1 MSAPDPI
8 EPFEPAAPAY
18 ATSRDQ
24 LIGAIMY
31 LVAAFLF
38 ALNGSVAKA
47 QIEAGL
53 SAAQVTEVRTFGCAL
68 VLLVYLLITKRSSL
82 RVRRSEW
89 PFLLLFGV
97 LAYAMTPFFYF
108 VSVSLLPVAIAAL
121 LAFLAPVLVALWLR
135 FVKKEQVGRSIW
147 IALALVVIGLL
158 LVSQAWAG
166 WTLNPL
172 GILFGLITA
181 AALAA
186 YLLLGESGTKRRD
199 VMSLAF
205 YGFAIATVTWSILAP
220 WWNFPWATLRS
231 TTSLFDGAMAGV
243 PVWSLVLLMIAVS
256 VGNTR
261 RDLVE
266 AAYTLGS
273 KDRGVVTRV
282 LLPSAAPEIAETLR
296 MVLGW
301 AWTYV
306 IVAELIGAS
315 SGIGH
320 MITDSQALMATDQII
335 FGIIV
340 IGAIGLVTD
349 FVFKSF
355 NRWLF
360 PWARL
365 A

>member
-24 LIGAIMY
+24 LIGAVMY

-220 WWNFPWATLRS
+220 WWNFPWATLSS

-256 VGNTR
+256 VVPFV
-261 RDLVE
+261 LVLMSLQRIGAQRGGILGTTE
-266 AAYTLGS
+266 PIWAALIAFVMLG
-273 KDRGVVTRV
+273 
-282 LLPSAAPEIAETLR
+282 ETLTPVQGIGGLV
-296 MVLGW
+296 VLTG
-301 AWTYV
+301 V
-306 IVAELIGAS
+306 IVAELASQRAHREGAL
-315 SGIGH
+315 
-320 MITDSQALMATDQII
+320 T
-335 FGIIV
+335 
-340 IGAIGLVTD
+340 
-349 FVFKSF
+349 
-355 NRWLF
+355 R
-360 PWARL
+360 
-365 A
+365 

>member
-256 VGNTR
+256 VVPFV
-261 RDLVE
+261 LVLMSLQRIGAQRGGILGTTE
-266 AAYTLGS
+266 PIWAALIAFVMLG
-273 KDRGVVTRV
+273 
-282 LLPSAAPEIAETLR
+282 ETLTPVQGIGGLV
-296 MVLGW
+296 VLTG
-301 AWTYV
+301 V
-306 IVAELIGAS
+306 IVAELASQRAHREGAL
-315 SGIGH
+315 
-320 MITDSQALMATDQII
+320 T
-335 FGIIV
+335 
-340 IGAIGLVTD
+340 
-349 FVFKSF
+349 
-355 NRWLF
+355 R
-360 PWARL
+360 
-365 A
+365 

>member
-24 LIGAIMY
+24 LIGAVMY

-135 FVKKEQVGRSIW
+135 FVKKEKVGRSIW
-147 IALALVVIGLL
+147 VALALVIIGLL

-220 WWNFPWATLRS
+220 WWNFPWATLSS

-243 PVWSLVLLMIAVS
+243 PVWTLVLLMIAVS
-256 VGNTR
+256 VVPFV
-261 RDLVE
+261 LVLMSLQRIGAQRGGILGTTE
-266 AAYTLGS
+266 PIWAALIAFVMLG
-273 KDRGVVTRV
+273 
-282 LLPSAAPEIAETLR
+282 ETLTPVQGFGGLV
-296 MVLGW
+296 VLTG
-301 AWTYV
+301 V
-306 IVAELIGAS
+306 IVAELASQRAHREGAL
-315 SGIGH
+315 
-320 MITDSQALMATDQII
+320 T
-335 FGIIV
+335 
-340 IGAIGLVTD
+340 
-349 FVFKSF
+349 
-355 NRWLF
+355 R
-360 PWARL
+360 
-365 A
+365 

>member
-205 YGFAIATVTWSILAP
+205 YGFAIATVTWSVLAP

-256 VGNTR
+256 VVPFV
-261 RDLVE
+261 LVLMSLQRIGAQRGGILGTTE
-266 AAYTLGS
+266 PIWAALIAFVMLG
-273 KDRGVVTRV
+273 
-282 LLPSAAPEIAETLR
+282 ETLTPVQGIGGLV
-296 MVLGW
+296 VLTG
-301 AWTYV
+301 V
-306 IVAELIGAS
+306 IVAELASQRAHREGAL
-315 SGIGH
+315 
-320 MITDSQALMATDQII
+320 T
-335 FGIIV
+335 
-340 IGAIGLVTD
+340 
-349 FVFKSF
+349 
-355 NRWLF
+355 R
-360 PWARL
+360 
-365 A
+365 